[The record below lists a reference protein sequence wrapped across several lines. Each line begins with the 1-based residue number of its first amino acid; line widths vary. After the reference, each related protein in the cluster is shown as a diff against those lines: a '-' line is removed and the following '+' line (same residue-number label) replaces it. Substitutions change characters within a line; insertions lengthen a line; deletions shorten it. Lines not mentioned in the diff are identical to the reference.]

1 MQVIGDGRMQ
11 TMTMSD
17 WLLLVGL
24 CVLYVVASLWMI
36 SRIFPGGQAAKSG
49 TDTNNRRGPKT

>member
-1 MQVIGDGRMQ
+1 MQ

>member
-1 MQVIGDGRMQ
+1 MQ

-36 SRIFPGGQAAKSG
+36 SRIFPGGQVAKSG